1 VRISVNDP
9 CLFVAMLPS
18 EHIMIHCRSPF
29 SVFVAALFL
38 AAALPSLARADTA
51 SSRATGVDP
60 TTVSRLSALARA
72 DTASSHATLDPAQL
86 NAFAALVGEST
97 STVAQ
102 RIAADPSL
110 VPFAAKAADARMRR
124 KHTGKVLTIAGFTIF
139 GVGSVIGFELI
150 MSGFGSYNCPAT
162 TNGHSGCDPDPGYY
176 ARRDGLVVA
185 LVFEAIGL
193 AVAIPGIVKMASQ
206 SEAETEAAA
215 RYPPPA
221 ATSDGSP
228 SSLPPRLRA
237 GMPETPVRP
246 TGFLLP
252 LLSGTF

>member
-1 VRISVNDP
+1 MRISVNDP

-38 AAALPSLARADTA
+38 AAALPSLAHADATGL
-51 SSRATGVDP
+51 RATLNRGQ
-60 TTVSRLSALARA
+60 
-72 DTASSHATLDPAQL
+72 LD
-86 NAFAALVGEST
+86 AFAALVGEST

-102 RIAADPSL
+102 RISTDPSL
-110 VPFAAKAADARMRR
+110 MPLAAKAADTRMQR

-139 GVGSVIGFELI
+139 GLGTAIGFEMI
-150 MSGFGSYNCPAT
+150 VGSTRSYNCPS
-162 TNGHSGCDPDPGYY
+162 NGCPAGGNRGLP
-176 ARRDGLVVA
+176 GLVVA
-185 LVFEAIGL
+185 LVSETIGL
-193 AVAIPGIVKMASQ
+193 AMAIPGIVKMASQ